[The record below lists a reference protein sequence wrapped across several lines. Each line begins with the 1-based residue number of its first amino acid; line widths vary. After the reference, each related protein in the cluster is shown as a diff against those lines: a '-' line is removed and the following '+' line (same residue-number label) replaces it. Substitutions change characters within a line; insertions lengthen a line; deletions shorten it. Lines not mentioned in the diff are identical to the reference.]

1 MKGAKYMFLFLQA
14 KAYLKI
20 AKEIVRRLPVPPAW
34 SVYHWNWQK
43 KSSFGVA
50 SAEESCYLSM
60 WMPYFS
66 SKDFFRR

>member
-20 AKEIVRRLPVPPAW
+20 AMEIVRRLPVPPAW
-34 SVYHWNWQK
+34 SVYHWNLPNKQF
-43 KSSFGVA
+43 FGMTN
-50 SAEESCYLSM
+50 AEESCYLIM

-66 SKDFFRR
+66 SKKFFRS